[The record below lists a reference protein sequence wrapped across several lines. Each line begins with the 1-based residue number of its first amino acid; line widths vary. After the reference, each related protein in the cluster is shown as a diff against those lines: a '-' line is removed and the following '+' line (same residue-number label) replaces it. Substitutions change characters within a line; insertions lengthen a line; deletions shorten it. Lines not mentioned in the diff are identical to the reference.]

1 MKTTP
6 RYPKI
11 LPWLAHKAGISMSHA
26 ESLWDAAR
34 CHAQTVTG
42 ETETP
47 VYWKAAMDRL
57 HELAAAESLR
67 EDTASFGW
75 RPWSRLNKRG
85 WETPLALLQ
94 ALTLNSVRGWRVMGT
109 LQLG

>member
-6 RYPKI
+6 RTPKI
-11 LPWLAHKAGISMSHA
+11 LPWLAHKAGISMPHA

-34 CHAQTVTG
+34 CHAQAVTG

-47 VYWKAAMDRL
+47 ACWKAAMDRL
-57 HELAAAESLR
+57 HVLVAAASLR
-67 EDTASFGW
+67 EDAAAFGW
-75 RPWSRLNKRG
+75 RNWSRQNNRN

-94 ALTLNSVRGWRVMGT
+94 ALTQNSIRSWRVMGS